1 MVKTSDLKGVKGW
14 AIMSI
19 ATLFSLI
26 YLYFNSVGIASTEM
40 HRGLYFLFTVILAI
54 MIYPLG
60 KGEKHFA
67 YIFIDSAMILA
78 AIFAVSW
85 WVFEYQSYAQRVG
98 DPETMDI
105 VVGAIAILL
114 SIELG
119 RRVIGLAMPVL
130 ALIFLGYC
138 YYGYYAPHVIAIK
151 GFSLSKIIEFTAVTM
166 EGLYGGVL
174 AAFASYLIPFT
185 IFGGFLE
192 VSGAGDFFLDI
203 AKSMT
208 GKWVGGP
215 AKIAVIS
222 SGFFG
227 SISGSSVANVV
238 GTGTFTIP
246 MMKRVGYPPHF
257 AGAVEAAASTG
268 GQFMPPIMGAGAF
281 IIAELTDTPYWK
293 IAGMAVIPALLYYLS
308 VGVMVHLRAKKIGLR
323 GLPPEEVPRLRDT
336 IRQGGIFFIPLI
348 VIIYLLMRGYSPGL
362 AAFWATMSI
371 VVIGLIR
378 KKREKRMKPMDYVH
392 ALAEGGLSNVVVGA
406 AAPVLGLIMG
416 GIILSGLANR
426 FSSIVVDLSGGSLFL
441 TILYICIAAAIV
453 GTSATT
459 TATYLIVALLA
470 IPALTTHFG
479 VPRVVA
485 HLVCFWAA
493 NFSGLTPPVCVV
505 AYTAA
510 AIANAD
516 LYKTAWESM
525 KLSLFMFVSPFA
537 FVYFPH
543 TLGIGDWN
551 TIVYQTIS
559 YAIGIFFFCGAIEG
573 YLVDRCSVVERLAL
587 ATACI
592 LLFVPGVWT
601 DIVGLLM
608 GLSIFSIQKVRLKT
622 ASERLASV

>member
-1 MVKTSDLKGVKGW
+1 MLKTSDLKGVKGW
-14 AIMSI
+14 TIMTI

-26 YLYFNSVGIASTEM
+26 YLYFNSFGMLSTEM
-40 HRGLYFLFTVILAI
+40 HRGLYFLFTLVLAI
-54 MIYPLG
+54 LIYPLG
-60 KGEKHFA
+60 KGKKNPAFLVV
-67 YIFIDSAMILA
+67 DLLMIAA
-78 AIFAVSW
+78 AIFAVYW
-85 WVFEYQSYAQRVG
+85 WIKEYPSYAQRVG

-105 VVGAIAILL
+105 VVGAIAICLALEL
-114 SIELG
+114 S
-119 RRVIGLAMPVL
+119 RRVLGMAMPIL
-130 ALIFLGYC
+130 ALIGLLYC
-138 YYGYYAPHVIAIK
+138 YFGNYAPAIIAIR
-151 GFSLSKIIEFTAVTM
+151 GLSLTKIIEFTAVTM
-166 EGLYGGVL
+166 EGLYGGVV

-192 VSGAGDFFLDI
+192 KSGAGDFFLNV

-208 GKWVGGP
+208 GTWVGGP

-281 IIAELTDTPYWK
+281 IIAELTNTPYWK

-308 VGVMVHLRAKKIGLR
+308 VGIMVHLRAKKIGLR

-336 IRQGGIFFIPLI
+336 LREGGIFFVPLI
-348 VIIYLLMRGYSPGL
+348 VIIYFLVRGYSPGYS
-362 AAFWATMSI
+362 AFWATLSI
-371 VVIGLIR
+371 VVIGLVR
-378 KKREKRMKPMDYVH
+378 KKRELRMRPIDYVH

-406 AAPVLGLIMG
+406 AAPALGLLMG
-416 GIILSGLANR
+416 GIILSGMANR
-426 FSSIVVDLSGGSLFL
+426 FSGIVVDLSGGSLFL
-441 TILYICIAAAIV
+441 TILFVCIAAAIV

-470 IPALTTHFG
+470 IPALSHFG
-479 VPRVVA
+479 VPTVVS

-510 AIANAD
+510 AIADAD
-516 LYKTAWESM
+516 LYKTAWQSM
-525 KLSLFMFVSPFA
+525 RLSIFMFVSPFA

-543 TLGIGDWN
+543 TLGIGDWG
-551 TIVYQTIS
+551 TIIYQTAS
-559 YAIGIFFFCGAIEG
+559 YAIGILFFCGAIEG
-573 YLVDRCSVVERLAL
+573 FLVQRCSIVERIAL

-601 DIVGLLM
+601 DIAGVLM
-608 GLSIFSIQKVRLKT
+608 GAFIIVVQRMRLKT
-622 ASERLASV
+622 ANAPAVPA

>member
-1 MVKTSDLKGVKGW
+1 
-14 AIMSI
+14 MSI
-19 ATLFSLI
+19 ATLFSLS
-26 YLYFNSVGIASTEM
+26 YLYFNSVGVPSTEL
-40 HRGLYFLFTVILAI
+40 HRGLYFLFTLVLAVL
-54 MIYPLG
+54 IYPLG
-60 KGEKHFA
+60 KGKRSVA
-67 YIFIDSAMILA
+67 CRVIDSAIIVV
-78 AIFAVSW
+78 AIVAVSW
-85 WVFEYQSYAQRVG
+85 WIVEYPSYAQRVG

-105 VVGAIAILL
+105 VIGAAAILL

-119 RRVIGLAMPVL
+119 RRVIGKALPVL
-130 ALIFLGYC
+130 ALVFLGYC
-138 YYGYYAPHVIAIK
+138 YLGNHAPELIAIK
-151 GFSLSKIIEFTAVTM
+151 GFSLTRIVEFTAVTM

-192 VSGAGDFFLDI
+192 KSGAGDFFLDI
-203 AKSMT
+203 AKSLT
-208 GKWVGGP
+208 GRWVGGP
-215 AKIAVIS
+215 AKIAIVS

-281 IIAELTDTPYWK
+281 IISELTDTPYWK

-308 VGVMVHLRAKKIGLR
+308 VGIMVHLRAKKIGLR
-323 GLPPEEVPRLRDT
+323 GLPPEEVPTLKAT
-336 IRQGGIFFIPLI
+336 LKEGGIFFVPLAVI
-348 VIIYLLMRGYSPGL
+348 VYLLIRGYSPGL
-362 AAFWATMSI
+362 SAFWATMAI

-378 KKREKRMKPMDYVH
+378 KKRMTPLDYIQ

-426 FSSIVVDLSGGSLFL
+426 FSAVIVDLSGGSLFL
-441 TILYICIAAAIV
+441 TILFICIAAAMV

-470 IPALTTHFG
+470 IPALTHFG
-479 VPRVVA
+479 VPKVVA
-485 HLVCFWAA
+485 HLVCFWTA

-510 AIANAD
+510 AIAKAD
-516 LYKTAWESM
+516 LYKTAWQSM
-525 KLSLFMFVSPFA
+525 KLSLFMFISPFA

-543 TLGIGDWN
+543 TLGIGSWG
-551 TIVYQTIS
+551 TVIYQTIS
-559 YAIGIFFFCGAIEG
+559 YAIGIWFFAAALEG
-573 YLVDRCSVVERLAL
+573 YFVGRCSRIERLAL
-587 ATACI
+587 AVACL
-592 LLFVPGVWT
+592 LLFIPGAWT
-601 DIVGLLM
+601 DLAGVATGAIIYVLQKRRPPEIV
-608 GLSIFSIQKVRLKT
+608 KT
-622 ASERLASV
+622 VDMEPATARGSGGR